1 MLSKE
6 RKTEILD
13 YLEGLCGKSR
23 VSKKTLG
30 YTLRSYHVSCPFI
43 LMIFLFYGSQ
53 LCVTLVAINLL
64 IVFCCFFYC
73 NGCILTML
81 EHRLCGD
88 EYTIADPFI
97 EMFDIEIGS
106 KNRMLISFFIAIGY
120 FTLFFL
126 VYYMRFYYKKT
137 GISMP
142 SLNIPSFNIPSFH
155 IPSFHIPSLPDALLP
170 IPSLHIP

>member
-1 MLSKE
+1 MMSKE

-13 YLEGLCGKSR
+13 YLEKICEKSR

-53 LCVTLVAINLL
+53 LCVTLVALNLL

-97 EMFDIEIGS
+97 EMFDIEIGN

-126 VYYMRFYYKKT
+126 IYYLRFYHWKAPIKL
-137 GISMP
+137 P
-142 SLNIPSFNIPSFH
+142 
-155 IPSFHIPSLPDALLP
+155 IPSLPDALFP
-170 IPSLHIP
+170 Q

>member
-13 YLEGLCGKSR
+13 YLEGLCEKSR

-53 LCVTLVAINLL
+53 LCVTLVALNLL

-97 EMFDIEIGS
+97 EMFDIEIGN

-126 VYYMRFYYKKT
+126 IYYLRFYHWKAPIKLP
-137 GISMP
+137 IP
-142 SLNIPSFNIPSFH
+142 SL
-155 IPSFHIPSLPDALLP
+155 HIPSLPDALFP
-170 IPSLHIP
+170 Q